1 LIFAEPRLLEQMDIK
16 VFVDTPDDIRFIRR
30 LRRDLA
36 ERGRTVESVIE
47 QYIATVRPMHMQF
60 VEPSKRHA
68 DVIIPE
74 GGHNLVSIDLLSG
87 KIRREAGQC
96 FINCWRSTLS
106 EDFESLIE
114 AAKGARLQ
122 SVAPFSNFQVGAAVR
137 TANGKVYTG
146 CNVESASY
154 GLTVCAERVAIWK
167 ALSEGERQFTELA
180 VVADTVTLTPPC
192 GTCRQII
199 WEFAR
204 DAAIVFANLNGESEE
219 FHIADLLPRAFDAR
233 FLKKK

>member
-1 LIFAEPRLLEQMDIK
+1 M
-16 VFVDTPDDIRFIRR
+16 
-30 LRRDLA
+30 
-36 ERGRTVESVIE
+36 
-47 QYIATVRPMHMQF
+47 
-60 VEPSKRHA
+60 
-68 DVIIPE
+68 
-74 GGHNLVSIDLLSG
+74 
-87 KIRREAGQC
+87 
-96 FINCWRSTLS
+96 S
-106 EDFESLIE
+106 EDFEALIE
-114 AAKGARLQ
+114 VAKAARLQ

-167 ALSEGERQFTELA
+167 ALSEGERQFTDLA
-180 VVADTVTLTPPC
+180 VVADTETLTPPC

-204 DAAIVFANLNGESEE
+204 GATIVFANLSGKQET

-233 FLKKK
+233 FLKKATDDHG